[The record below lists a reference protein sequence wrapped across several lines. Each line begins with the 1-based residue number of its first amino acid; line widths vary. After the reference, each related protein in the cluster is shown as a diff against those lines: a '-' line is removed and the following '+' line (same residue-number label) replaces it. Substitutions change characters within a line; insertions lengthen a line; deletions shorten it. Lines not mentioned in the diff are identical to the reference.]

1 MHHHSRFY
9 TTPTAVVAFVLF
21 SAAKE
26 YSNIQFHKSISFQAT
41 KEILIPG

>member
-26 YSNIQFHKSISFQAT
+26 YSNIQFHNQFVFKQRKKF
-41 KEILIPG
+41 